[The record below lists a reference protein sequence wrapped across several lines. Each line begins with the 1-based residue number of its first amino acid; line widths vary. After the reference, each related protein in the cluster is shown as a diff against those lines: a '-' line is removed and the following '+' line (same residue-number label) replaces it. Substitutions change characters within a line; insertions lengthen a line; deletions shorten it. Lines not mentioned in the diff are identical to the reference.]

1 MTEVTYANSISAH
14 VSFYKQTKDTDSIDL
29 YIKPTSSDP
38 NVNNP
43 LEKVFG
49 GAGMGIIG
57 SVVYLSGEISF
68 VRMPSLRF
76 K

>member
-1 MTEVTYANSISAH
+1 MTEVTYAKSVSAH
-14 VSFYKQTKDTDSIDL
+14 VSFYKQTKDTDAIDL

-38 NVNNP
+38 SVNM
-43 LEKVFG
+43 EKVFG
-49 GAGMGIIG
+49 GAGMGVIG

-68 VRMPSLRF
+68 MRMPSLRF